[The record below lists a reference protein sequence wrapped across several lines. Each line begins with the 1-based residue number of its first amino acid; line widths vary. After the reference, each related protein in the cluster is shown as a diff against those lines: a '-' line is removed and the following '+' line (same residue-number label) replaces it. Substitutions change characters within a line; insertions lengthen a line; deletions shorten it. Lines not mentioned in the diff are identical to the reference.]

1 VSATDYRHEEGAT
14 EPGPR
19 VRAFVRFLL
28 RRGTLIWILAVVLA
42 VPAAFRAAG
51 LYIRLRSDI
60 EELLPRRAASVA
72 ALDELR
78 ARMPGLRYL
87 GIVIDTGTAENVPA
101 ANRFIDDLAARV
113 RAYPSN
119 LVARVKTGVQ
129 EERQFLETHVPLYM
143 DVADLETIRMR
154 LEAKRDAEVSRAMG
168 LDLGDESEDQS
179 TIDLGDIE
187 AKYKAKQKQTSS
199 FEDDRFAS
207 HAKRTVLMVIQV
219 AELTTGAD
227 LGKELFR
234 RVHEDIGVLGGL
246 ERYAPGMRLGYSG
259 DIAIEVE
266 ELAALVQ
273 DLTASSIVVIGLVL
287 LAIGIF
293 YRWAAS
299 LPALLLPLLLG
310 AVYAFAF
317 ATLPL
322 IGIEHLNSNTAFL
335 GSVIVGNGINF
346 GIILVARYVEE
357 RRHGRDVEE
366 ALVYAVSGSRIGT
379 FVAALAAAAAY
390 GSLALTQFRGFR
402 QFGVIGGFGMLI
414 CWATAFVLA
423 PPLIAWLDRGGSSLR
438 ARPPKVSLMD
448 RVAELVTRRPAVI
461 VSAAAVITAL
471 ALVRVQG
478 FGRSW
483 IEYDFSK
490 LRRADSHINGEA
502 YWGRRM
508 DDLLGRY
515 LTPLV
520 MLSDSADERQRLER
534 ELQPVVTSPPLAEA
548 VDSVVSIDDVV
559 PKNQAEKI
567 AVAEAIRAD
576 LTPRILGLL
585 SPEQRNLTD
594 QFLKAAPLRPITAA
608 DLPVSMTSGL
618 RERDG
623 TFDKALLIY
632 PRPSRATWQGE
643 AIAQMTNTLRK
654 AASDA
659 ALPNEKPARLAGSIP
674 LSADII
680 SSIEHDAPIA
690 TAASLLGVTA
700 LVVLSLRHRRAMP
713 LVIGSLLLGVLWLL
727 AAVMA
732 LGVKINFANFI
743 AFPITFGIG
752 IDYAVNV
759 VARYLEQGSKNIVAA
774 IRSTGR
780 AVTLCSVTTVIGYS
794 SLLFA
799 QNRALFLF
807 GVVAVLGE
815 VACLLTAILVLPSVL
830 LLLGRLSPGERAE
843 LADVSRP

>member
-1 VSATDYRHEEGAT
+1 MAMNGHDERTA

-19 VRAFVRFLL
+19 VRAFVRFVL
-28 RRGTLIWILAVVLA
+28 RRGALIWILAIALA
-42 VPAAFRAAG
+42 VPATMRAAG
-51 LYIRLRSDI
+51 LYLRLRSDI
-60 EELLPRRAASVA
+60 EELLPRRAPSVA

-87 GIVIDTGTAENVPA
+87 GIVIDTGTADNVPA
-101 ANRFIDDLAARV
+101 AEKFIDDLSARV
-113 RAYPSN
+113 NAYPST

-129 EERQFLETHVPLYM
+129 EERQFLESHAPLYM
-143 DVADLETIRMR
+143 DLGDLQAIRER
-154 LEAKRDAEVSRAMG
+154 LEARRDAEVSRAMG
-168 LDLGDESEDQS
+168 LELDSGDDDQS
-179 TIDLGDIE
+179 PLELGDIE
-187 AKYKAKQKQTSS
+187 AKYRAKEKQVAT
-199 FEDDRFAS
+199 FGGDRFSSREKKTA
-207 HAKRTVLMVIQV
+207 LMIIQV

-234 RVHEDIGVLGGL
+234 RVHHDIRDLGGL
-246 ERYAPGMRLGYSG
+246 EAYAPGMRLGYAG
-259 DIAIEVE
+259 DIAIDVE

-273 DLTASSIVVIGLVL
+273 DLTASSIAVVALVIAA
-287 LAIGIF
+287 LALF
-293 YRWAAS
+293 YRWAGS
-299 LPALLLPLLLG
+299 LPAVLLPLLLG
-310 AVYAFAF
+310 AIYAFAF
-317 ATLPL
+317 ATFPL

-335 GSVIVGNGINF
+335 GSVIVGNGINY

-357 RRHGRDVEE
+357 RRRGRDIEE

-379 FVAALAAAAAY
+379 FVAALAGAAAY

-402 QFGVIGGFGMLI
+402 QFGIIGGFGMLI
-414 CWATAFVLA
+414 CWATAFLLA
-423 PPLIAWLDRGGSSLR
+423 PPLIAWLDRTGGSMR
-438 ARPPKVSLMD
+438 APHPRVSIMD
-448 RVAELVTRRPAVI
+448 RVAELVTRHPAVI
-461 VSAAAVITAL
+461 VSAAAVLTAMS
-471 ALVRVQG
+471 LVRVQG

-483 IEYDFSK
+483 IEYDFSH

-508 DDLLGRY
+508 DALLGRY

-520 MLSDSADERQRLER
+520 MLTNSADERQRVEHALKPAV
-534 ELQPVVTSPPLAEA
+534 QGPPLAEA
-548 VDSVVSIDDVV
+548 IDSVVSIEDVV
-559 PKNQAEKI
+559 PRKQPEKI
-567 AVAEAIRAD
+567 ALAEVIRAD
-576 LTPRILGLL
+576 LTPRILARL
-585 SPEQRNLTD
+585 SPDQRDLVD
-594 QFLKAAPLRPITAA
+594 RFLKAEPLRPITAA
-608 DLPVSMTSGL
+608 DLPSSMTSGL

-623 TFDKALLIY
+623 SYDKAVLIY

-643 AIAQMTNTLRK
+643 AILQMTSTLRRT
-654 AASDA
+654 AAEA
-659 ALPNEKPARLAGSIP
+659 ALPGEPPARLAGSIP

-680 SSIEHDAPIA
+680 SSIERDAPIA

-700 LVVLSLRHRRAMP
+700 LVVLTLRHRRAMP

-727 AAVMA
+727 ATIMA

-752 IDYAVNV
+752 IDYSANV

-830 LLLGRLSPGERAE
+830 VLLGRLSPPERAE
-843 LADVSRP
+843 FADASRP